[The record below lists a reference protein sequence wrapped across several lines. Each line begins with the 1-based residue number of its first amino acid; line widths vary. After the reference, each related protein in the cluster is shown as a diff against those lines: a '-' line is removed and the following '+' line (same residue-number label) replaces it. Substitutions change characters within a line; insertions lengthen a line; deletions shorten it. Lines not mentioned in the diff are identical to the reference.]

1 MSEGAVMTE
10 RVTNTELGGLLDLS
24 HVQVHR
30 IRNGTRQPSIE
41 AMVRIESVLAWP
53 VADQVRARTSREY
66 AEGFEAAV
74 ARYAAARNTDV
85 GPEERSP
92 TPHSL
97 D

>member
-1 MSEGAVMTE
+1 MTE

-41 AMVRIESVLAWP
+41 AMVRIEEVLDWA
-53 VADQVRARTSREY
+53 VSDQVHARTSGRY

-74 ARYAAARNTDV
+74 SRYAATRNTSV
-85 GPEERSP
+85 GPEEGERTP
-92 TPHSL
+92 TPAPHSL